1 MTRSIALLLPLL
13 VNTES
18 VLIAFAIL
26 KILICSSFQLVH
38 TGSRTILKES
48 QRGCLERKV
57 LFECGKE
64 RVFPSYRLYLDDIL
78 AHKKS

>member
-38 TGSRTILKES
+38 SRTILKES

-57 LFECGKE
+57 LFESGKE

-78 AHKKS
+78 AHTKS